1 MAAGRPPGIDLTVV
15 LNVLEFRIMRRLF
28 VGVAVA
34 CLASSVAFG
43 QANQN
48 FNSVLPTAVGLPALL
63 HNRVFVGAAGHSG
76 ERGPFNVAAAATSG
90 GGSNTTGTIAAASPI
105 LTVAAATDFAN
116 GQGIRVNHAGASVTL
131 NPPTGARVI
140 PTGATG
146 ATAYAYTIASLNA
159 TGGVGQSIGN
169 VTTAA
174 GNARLSTTNYNTV
187 RWTAATGTA
196 PAAYAVYGNKA
207 GTLALIG
214 IVPFGTNTF
223 NDTGGGAITA
233 PDWLPTTPQTKSSL
247 ASWLI
252 TTIASG
258 GGTTTLT
265 LAASAATAAAAQFVI
280 HDDTA
285 NLQAAITSAQKAGN
299 VLFVPPGTY
308 QVTTPLRVTGR
319 LTLLGSGYQGDSGKN
334 NIGGSGSYNSA
345 ANMSRGSG
353 WRGTTF
359 VCGILNNC
367 INVATNDAI
376 DLEKFQITY
385 PVRAVR
391 GVTGIDAAAA
401 AGGTS
406 NNTASNFR
414 DIFISGPDTAM
425 KLTNFI
431 NFNVDHVTLAPW
443 TNSITISVPNYPS
456 FGDSSIQNSL
466 MYGRNIASH
475 IVATSVGGLRVINNK
490 LVSGNYGILLQAN
503 LAGNQFEPELIVVN
517 SFEGQ
522 TTAVSLLR
530 GRGSTTQASQIVI
543 AGNQFY
549 VGATCIDTIYGAAQW
564 ITAMSIVGNMC
575 VMNSRSGVGYRLDGG
590 KDFIVSGNTFA
601 NSSPKGIGIVLG
613 AHQTNTNVQSN
624 KYDSGLT
631 KTVNNAG
638 GVTNAIGGG
647 SS

>member
-1 MAAGRPPGIDLTVV
+1 
-15 LNVLEFRIMRRLF
+15 MRRLF
-28 VGVAVA
+28 IGAAVA

-43 QANQN
+43 HANRN
-48 FNSVLPTAVGLPALL
+48 FNAVIPTAVGLPALL
-63 HNRVFVGAAGHSG
+63 QNHVFVGAAGDSG
-76 ERGPFNVAAAATSG
+76 GRGPFNVPAAATSG
-90 GGSNTTGTIAAASPI
+90 SGSNTTGTIAAASPI
-105 LTVAAATDFAN
+105 LTVAAAVDFAN
-116 GQGIRVNHAGASVTL
+116 GQGIRVNHAGAAFTL
-131 NPPTGARVI
+131 NPPTAARVT
-140 PTGATG
+140 PTGTTG
-146 ATAYAYTIASLNA
+146 TTVYAYTIASLNA

-174 GNARLSTTNYNTV
+174 GNARLSTTNYNV
-187 RWTAATGTA
+187 IKWTAATGTA
-196 PAAYAVYGNKA
+196 PAAYAVYGNQA

-233 PDWLPTTPQTKSSL
+233 PDWLPTTPQTRSSL

-252 TTIASG
+252 TTISSG

-265 LAASAATAAAAQFVI
+265 LAANAATAAASQFVI

-285 NLQAAITSAQKAGN
+285 NLQAAIASAQTAGN
-299 VLFVPPGTY
+299 VLFVRPGTY
-308 QVTTPLRVTGR
+308 QVTTPLSVTGR
-319 LTLLGSGYQGDSGKN
+319 LTLLGAGYQGDSGKN
-334 NIGGSGSYNSA
+334 NIGGAGSYNSA
-345 ANMSRGSG
+345 ANISNSGSG
-353 WRGTTF
+353 WLGTTF

-367 INVATNDAI
+367 INVATNNAI

-391 GVTGIDAAAA
+391 GITGINAAAA
-401 AGGTS
+401 AGEAS

-466 MYGRNIASH
+466 MYGRNIANH

-490 LVSGNYGILLQAN
+490 LVSGNNGILLQAN
-503 LAGNQFEPELIVVN
+503 MTGNQFEPELIVGN

-522 TTAVSLLR
+522 TTGVALLR

-549 VGATCIDTIYGAAQW
+549 VGATCIDTIYGTAQW

-575 VMNSRSGVGYRLDGG
+575 VMDSTSGVGYRLDGG
-590 KDFIVSGNTFA
+590 KDFIVEGNTFA
-601 NSSPKGIGIVLG
+601 NSSGKGIGIVLG

-638 GVTNAIGGG
+638 GVTNVVGGG